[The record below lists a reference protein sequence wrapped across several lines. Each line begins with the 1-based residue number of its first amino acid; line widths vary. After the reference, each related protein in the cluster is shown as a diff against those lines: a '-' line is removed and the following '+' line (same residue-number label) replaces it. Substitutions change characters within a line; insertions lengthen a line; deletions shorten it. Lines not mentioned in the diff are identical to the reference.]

1 MNYWIHY
8 FKDCKLFFANRICR
22 TFLLTAALIILYGS
36 QLSGQNKIYEKDG
49 KIETVSASDI
59 TPENI
64 KGKKADNLGVVYTI
78 STSKVLFLFNDVGN
92 FLVIPSS
99 SEMSNAKFQSMINDF
114 FISNSPAYAVSDR
127 IISVQGD
134 VITCNYKSENDTSIT
149 ITVDNKDNVIRKAS
163 IAVIIFKEGTH
174 KLYQDVNSIYNILGL
189 VQNYGNRMA
198 KETESALAKDSHQ
211 FATTANS
218 PNPDKH
224 TATDSSVTDDVGK
237 LLDPVTGLASAKILP
252 PIDMNLNSDSIIS
265 KTKTSADS
273 AAKNNNSYSGRDTS
287 EKESTEVDIKEY
299 QDKAIEKVDEF
310 TTYVKLISGKIDDID
325 EINRYIDRGVKL
337 FINEDAIIEVSRL
350 NRAQVNNFLIRQ
362 YLERLKQLKYSSVD
376 VKSGNFVVVQNLVKN
391 PDGTYSGIISFE
403 QTFTGKKGEN
413 RVYSD
418 KTKKNM
424 NIILKQ
430 YSTSVEGKTV
440 TGWDVFLSDLQ
451 VVVTKG
457 L

>member
-1 MNYWIHY
+1 MNYRGSY
-8 FKDCKLFFANRICR
+8 FRVCKPFFAKGIFRAL
-22 TFLLTAALIILYGS
+22 FLIAASMILYGS

-49 KIETVSASDI
+49 KIEDVSASDI
-59 TPENI
+59 TPESI
-64 KGKKADNLGVVYTI
+64 KGKKTDNPGTVYTVL
-78 STSKVLFLFNDVGN
+78 TSKVLFIFNDVGN
-92 FLVIPSS
+92 FLVLPSS
-99 SEMSNAKFQSMINDF
+99 SEMSNARFQSMINDF

-127 IISVQGD
+127 IISVQGE
-134 VITCNYKSENDTSIT
+134 ILTCNFKSENDTSVT
-149 ITVDNKDNVIRKAS
+149 ISINNKDSVIRKAS
-163 IAVIIFKEGTH
+163 IALIIFKEGTH
-174 KLYQDVNSIYNILGL
+174 KLYQDVNSVYNILGL
-189 VQNYGNRMA
+189 VQNHGNPLV
-198 KETESALAKDSHQ
+198 KGPDNNLPKDSHQ

-218 PNPDKH
+218 PNSDKH
-224 TATDSSVTDDVGK
+224 SAADSSVTDGAGK
-237 LLDPVTGLASAKILP
+237 LLDPVTGLATEKVLP
-252 PIDMNLNSDSIIS
+252 PIDMNLNPDSALS
-265 KTKTSADS
+265 RTKAIQDS
-273 AAKNNNSYSGRDTS
+273 AAEKNNSYSAKDS
-287 EKESTEVDIKEY
+287 SDKESSDVDIKEY

-350 NRAQVNNFLIRQ
+350 SRTQVNHFLIRQ
-362 YLERLKQLKYSSVD
+362 YLERLKQLKYTSVD

-413 RVYSD
+413 RIYSD

>member
-1 MNYWIHY
+1 MIIGQPCSHAIEMNLAKGRW
-8 FKDCKLFFANRICR
+8 KL
-22 TFLLTAALIILYGS
+22 LLFTLAWAIVSSLKV
-36 QLSGQNKIYEKDG
+36 SGQNKAYEKDG
-49 KIETVSASDI
+49 KVEDFSASDI
-59 TPENI
+59 TPETI
-64 KGKKADNLGVVYTI
+64 SGKKTDNPNANYSLG
-78 STSKVLFLFNDVGN
+78 TSKVLFLFNDVGN
-92 FLVIPSS
+92 FLVIPSP
-99 SEMSNAKFQSMINDF
+99 SEIKSPKYQALINDY

-127 IISVQGD
+127 IISVQGN
-134 VITCNYKSENDTSIT
+134 VITCNYRSENDTSLSFAIG
-149 ITVDNKDNVIRKAS
+149 NKDSTMRKAS
-163 IAVIIFKEGTH
+163 IALIIFKEGNH
-174 KLYQDVNSIYNILGL
+174 KLLQDINSVYNILGL
-189 VQNYGNRMA
+189 VQNLGNPVDKA
-198 KETESALAKDSHQ
+198 SQNILPKDANQ
-211 FATTANS
+211 FATTAS
-218 PNPDKH
+218 APAADKH
-224 TATDSSVTDDVGK
+224 AASDSTKADGAGK
-237 LLDPVTGLASAKILP
+237 LLDPVTGLATDKPLP
-252 PIDMNLNSDSIIS
+252 PMKANIS
-265 KTKTSADS
+265 PDS
-273 AAKNNNSYSGRDTS
+273 AVAGKIMNHDSASNARPKTFAKDSS
-287 EKESTEVDIKEY
+287 EKDGLDVDIKEY

-325 EINRYIDRGVKL
+325 EINKYIDRGVKL

-350 NRAQVNNFLIRQ
+350 NRATVNHFLIRQ
-362 YLERLKQLKYSSVD
+362 YLERLKQLKYGSVD

-403 QTFTGKKGEN
+403 QTFTGKKGDN